1 MRTALAFLLILAPM
15 PAAAHEGTAAWET
28 WPAALPIAL
37 AAALILAAWI
47 GRRARLRIG
56 EALAI
61 LAGLAML
68 GAALVGPLPALEDR
82 SLAAHMVAHELLIVG
97 AAPLLAHGRAWH
109 LTLPALPFALRR
121 GGAAILRAV
130 RPSSAWIMQPLPA
143 TVLSGA
149 VLWLWHLPGPFVAAL
164 EHPAMHALQHLSF
177 FATALLFWAAMQAPA
192 HRRREGAAAL
202 YLFATALHT
211 GALGALMAFS
221 AQSWYPLR
229 GAPPFGLSPLEDQQL
244 AGLIMWIPGGLVYA
258 AAALVQLA
266 RMLARP
272 AAPLRLHGRGA

>member
-1 MRTALAFLLILAPM
+1 MRPALALLLILAPM
-15 PAAAHEGTAAWET
+15 PAAAHEGTAWET
-28 WPAALPIAL
+28 WPAAFPIAL
-37 AAALILAAWI
+37 TAALILAAWI
-47 GRRARLRIG
+47 GRRARLRTG
-56 EALAI
+56 EAVAI

-68 GAALVGPLPALEDR
+68 AAALVGPLPALEDR
-82 SLAAHMVAHELLIVG
+82 SLAAHMVAHELLMVG

-121 GGAAILRAV
+121 AGAVILRAV
-130 RPSSAWIMQPLPA
+130 RQSSAWIVQPLPA
-143 TVLSGA
+143 TLLSGA

-177 FATALLFWAAMQAPA
+177 LATALLFWAAVQAPA
-192 HRRREGAAAL
+192 HRRREAAAAL

-211 GALGALMAFS
+211 GALGALMTFS
-221 AQSWYPLR
+221 ARSWYPLQ
-229 GAPPFGLSPLEDQQL
+229 GAPLFGLSPLEDQQL

-258 AAALVQLA
+258 AAALLQLA

-272 AAPLRLHGRGA
+272 ATPLRLHGRGA